1 MISWKD
7 AAGRDHMT
15 TQAFPTSKIESFVL
29 YGLDGSEVTKVQ
41 QVPLERAG
49 RFSFP
54 RPAASP

>member
-1 MISWKD
+1 
-7 AAGRDHMT
+7 MT

-49 RFSFP
+49 RFSIP